1 MDGKCSCRGG
11 SLSHLRGSRHSGLR
25 ALASTTQGRS
35 SKLLT
40 PQCFPTLCQAHLHH
54 PATLRDPLF
63 SHPAKLHDAC
73 LWRPETLFH
82 PGCPGTLRDACHPA
96 MHLDAPR
103 PRDAPCSLPRDA
115 PQSSRLPPC
124 NACRSLPL
132 DAHCLSWLT
141 ARRPPLLNSPQSH
154 PSALVPH
161 WPCCNHSLRGGGDR
175 EVVTAPHGNW
185 SSSHSV
191 SKKQQEL
198 AYTMAEVCKPWP
210 HGVWILKAKTR
221 EFIARVIGTL
231 QVGGKPVSFLVDTGA
246 AYSVL
251 TEPRGPVTSKKT
263 LVQGATGQI
272 TCFPWTSKK
281 DCRPRK
287 DTNVRTPYV
296 DVTSYRNYLDV
307 PPYPL
312 RGTEREF
319 LRAVGYCHLWI
330 SGLAEI
336 AKPLYSST
344 RGMHPLNWTE
354 VEQQAFEKLKKA
366 LVSAPALALPDVTKP
381 FHLYVS
387 EVRGIAKGV
396 LTQTLGP
403 WKRPVAKR
411 LDPVAAGWPACLRA
425 VATTA
430 LLVKEAELALTTPHG
445 VEALLRGA
453 PERWMSNT
461 RITQCQALLLDQPC
475 VRFHKTLA
483 INPASLLP
491 DDNPEEP
498 IQDCTEVTDAVRT
511 ARPDLTDVPL
521 SSPDKVLFTVG
532 SSYVQDG
539 IRYAEQRGTTAQK
552 VELLALIQA
561 LRWGHSAILR
571 ERGLPTTAGK
581 DIKNKEEIL
590 ALLEVI
596 WLPRAVA
603 IAHCKGHQKGETI
616 AARGNRATD
625 QTAKEAAQKPMGPL
639 QVLVTLPYLDLRRP
653 PLTPNKRR
661 NWQNRSKPSKDQM
674 ATHLASPRLLNFCEA
689 GEHWEVDFT
698 EIKPPASG
706 YKYLLALIDTFSGWV
721 EAYPIRTE
729 IASIVVKRLL
739 QEIIPSF
746 GLPVVIGSD
755 NSPAFVAKVFQSHKQ
770 DSKSTL
776 TKFVLETGE
785 NWTNLLPFAILW
797 ARCTPYQKGFPLRL
811 LYTQRA
817 THKLVRDALP
827 VPTADPVHPFQPGD
841 SVWVKKFTAQ
851 GLTPT

>member
-1 MDGKCSCRGG
+1 
-11 SLSHLRGSRHSGLR
+11 
-25 ALASTTQGRS
+25 
-35 SKLLT
+35 
-40 PQCFPTLCQAHLHH
+40 
-54 PATLRDPLF
+54 
-63 SHPAKLHDAC
+63 
-73 LWRPETLFH
+73 
-82 PGCPGTLRDACHPA
+82 
-96 MHLDAPR
+96 
-103 PRDAPCSLPRDA
+103 
-115 PQSSRLPPC
+115 
-124 NACRSLPL
+124 
-132 DAHCLSWLT
+132 
-141 ARRPPLLNSPQSH
+141 
-154 PSALVPH
+154 
-161 WPCCNHSLRGGGDR
+161 
-175 EVVTAPHGNW
+175 
-185 SSSHSV
+185 
-191 SKKQQEL
+191 
-198 AYTMAEVCKPWP
+198 
-210 HGVWILKAKTR
+210 
-221 EFIARVIGTL
+221 
-231 QVGGKPVSFLVDTGA
+231 
-246 AYSVL
+246 
-251 TEPRGPVTSKKT
+251 
-263 LVQGATGQI
+263 
-272 TCFPWTSKK
+272 
-281 DCRPRK
+281 
-287 DTNVRTPYV
+287 
-296 DVTSYRNYLDV
+296 
-307 PPYPL
+307 
-312 RGTEREF
+312 
-319 LRAVGYCHLWI
+319 
-330 SGLAEI
+330 
-336 AKPLYSST
+336 
-344 RGMHPLNWTE
+344 MHPLNWTE

-381 FHLYVS
+381 FHLHVS

-396 LTQTLGP
+396 LIQTLGP
-403 WKRPVAKR
+403 WKRPVAYLSKR
-411 LDPVAAGWPACLRA
+411 LDPVVAGWPACLRA

-430 LLVKEAELALTTPHG
+430 LLELALTTPHD

-521 SSPDKVLFTVG
+521 SSPDKVLFTLCSGWHPICRAAVVALDRTIWAQ
-532 SSYVQDG
+532 SLD
-539 IRYAEQRGTTAQK
+539 RGTTAQK

-561 LRWGHSAILR
+561 LRWGHSAIHR

-603 IAHCKGHQKGETI
+603 IVHCKGHQKGETI
-616 AARGNRATD
+616 AARGNRAAD
-625 QTAKEAAQKPMGPL
+625 QTAKEAAQKPMGP
-639 QVLVTLPYLDLRRP
+639 LRRP

-674 ATHLASPRLLNFCEA
+674 V

-729 IASIVVKRLL
+729 TAFYSC

-755 NSPAFVAKVFQSHKQ
+755 NSPACLCSQSISKHEQ

-841 SVWVKKFTAQ
+841 SGCYTVILSIPTAVEVDGTQ
-851 GLTPT
+851 IWLHHSQLLHQETAWILATSGLTREIPSLGSTQARRRLNTCRRGTGLQ